1 MLFPSLGGY
10 MLKNTKDI
18 IFFWI
23 FCPIIPM
30 GAIRYSCPIR
40 LVPTYILPAK
50 DIRLLG
56 KFQPDSFKTERL
68 VWVESDGQTD
78 MARST
83 RLVMLIKNIYS
94 LWGRKRVLHCVA
106 NFWLKSIYPLQ
117 GYKNNNIQSMKSIY
131 SLQGYKKNKNSPT
144 M

>member
-1 MLFPSLGGY
+1 MKGGY

-18 IFFWI
+18 IFLHF
-23 FCPIIPM
+23 FPIIPM

-68 VWVESDGQTD
+68 VCVETDGQTD
-78 MARST
+78 RRT
-83 RLVMLIKNIYS
+83 WLDRLV
-94 LWGRKRVLHCVA
+94 
-106 NFWLKSIYPLQ
+106 
-117 GYKNNNIQSMKSIY
+117 
-131 SLQGYKKNKNSPT
+131 
-144 M
+144 